1 MTNDFMNNNVSI
13 ILSTYNESESI
24 KYTIDELIKN
34 IKDVEIIVVD
44 DNSPD
49 GTFEILKNINYSKL
63 KIYNRKKN
71 KGLAS
76 AFLLGLIN
84 ADGNIIGW
92 LDSNMGV
99 LAQKFPQMISNLDS
113 SDIVLL
119 SRYVDGGS
127 DQRNIV
133 RVIASQMINY
143 VARFLLR
150 SKIKDLSSGIF
161 VMKREVLLDVVPI
174 ATGHGEFFVEFLY
187 KAEKS
192 GNKISE
198 ISYDHP
204 VDIEGNSKSFPSL
217 SKFLLFGFF
226 YILRLAQTILR
237 R

>member
-1 MTNDFMNNNVSI
+1 MNTSISI
-13 ILSTYNESESI
+13 ILSTYNEKLVIEE
-24 KYTIDELIKN
+24 TIRELIKHIEN
-34 IKDVEIIVVD
+34 VEIVVVD

-49 GTFEILKNINYSKL
+49 GTFEILKKIDYPKL
-63 KIYNRKKN
+63 KIFSRKKT

-76 AFLLGLIN
+76 AFLLGMIN
-84 ADGNIIGW
+84 SNGSIIGW

-99 LAQKFPQMISNLDS
+99 LAQKFPQMILNLDS

-187 KAEKS
+187 KAEKR

-198 ISYDHP
+198 IPYDHP
-204 VDIEGNSKSFPSL
+204 VDIEGNSKSFPNL
-217 SKFLLFGFF
+217 YKFMLFGFF
-226 YILRLAQTILR
+226 YVLRLFQSLFR

>member
-1 MTNDFMNNNVSI
+1 MNTSISI
-13 ILSTYNESESI
+13 ILSTYNEKLVIEE
-24 KYTIDELIKN
+24 TIRELIKHIEN
-34 IKDVEIIVVD
+34 VEIVVVD

-49 GTFEILKNINYSKL
+49 GTFEILKKIDYPKL
-63 KIYNRKKN
+63 KIFSRKKT

-76 AFLLGLIN
+76 AFLLGMIN
-84 ADGNIIGW
+84 SNGSIIGW

-187 KAEKS
+187 KAEKR

-198 ISYDHP
+198 IPYDHP

-226 YILRLAQTILR
+226 YILRLVQIIFR

>member
-1 MTNDFMNNNVSI
+1 VNTSISI
-13 ILSTYNESESI
+13 ILSTYNEKLVIEE
-24 KYTIDELIKN
+24 TIRELIKHIEN
-34 IKDVEIIVVD
+34 VEIVVVD

-49 GTFEILKNINYSKL
+49 GTFEILKKIDYPKL
-63 KIYNRKKN
+63 KIFSRKKT

-76 AFLLGLIN
+76 AFLLGVIN
-84 ADGNIIGW
+84 SNGSIIGW

-187 KAEKS
+187 KAEKR

-198 ISYDHP
+198 IPYDHP

-226 YILRLAQTILR
+226 YILRLVQIIFR

>member
-1 MTNDFMNNNVSI
+1 VNTSISI
-13 ILSTYNESESI
+13 ILSTYNEKLVIEE
-24 KYTIDELIKN
+24 TIRELIKHIEN
-34 IKDVEIIVVD
+34 VEIVVVD

-49 GTFEILKNINYSKL
+49 GTFEILKKIDYPKL
-63 KIYNRKKN
+63 KIFSRKKT

-76 AFLLGLIN
+76 AFLLGVIN
-84 ADGNIIGW
+84 SNGSIIGW

-187 KAEKS
+187 KAEKR

-198 ISYDHP
+198 IPYDHP
-204 VDIEGNSKSFPSL
+204 VDIEGNSKSFPNL
-217 SKFLLFGFF
+217 YKFMLFGFF
-226 YILRLAQTILR
+226 YVLRLFQSLFR

>member
-1 MTNDFMNNNVSI
+1 MNTSISI
-13 ILSTYNESESI
+13 ILSTYNEKLVIEE
-24 KYTIDELIKN
+24 TIRELIKHIEN
-34 IKDVEIIVVD
+34 VEIVVVD

-49 GTFEILKNINYSKL
+49 GTFEILKKIDYPKL
-63 KIYNRKKN
+63 KIFSRKKT

-76 AFLLGLIN
+76 AFLLGMIN
-84 ADGNIIGW
+84 SNGSIIGW

-187 KAEKS
+187 KAEKR

-198 ISYDHP
+198 IPYDHP

-226 YILRLAQTILR
+226 YILRLVQTILR

>member
-1 MTNDFMNNNVSI
+1 MNNNVSI
-13 ILSTYNESESI
+13 ILSTYNEKLVIEE
-24 KYTIDELIKN
+24 TIRELIKHIEN
-34 IKDVEIIVVD
+34 VEIVVVD

-49 GTFEILKNINYSKL
+49 GTFEILKKIDYPKL
-63 KIYNRKKN
+63 KIFSRKKT

-76 AFLLGLIN
+76 AFLLGMIN
-84 ADGNIIGW
+84 SNGSIIGW

-187 KAEKS
+187 KAEKR

-198 ISYDHP
+198 IPYDHP

-226 YILRLAQTILR
+226 YILRLVQTILR

>member
-1 MTNDFMNNNVSI
+1 VNTSISI
-13 ILSTYNESESI
+13 ILSTYNEKLVIEE
-24 KYTIDELIKN
+24 TIRELIKHIEN
-34 IKDVEIIVVD
+34 VEIVVVD

-49 GTFEILKNINYSKL
+49 GTFEILKKIDYPKL
-63 KIYNRKKN
+63 KIFSRKKT

-76 AFLLGLIN
+76 AFLLGMIN
-84 ADGNIIGW
+84 SNGSIIGW

-187 KAEKS
+187 KAEKR

-198 ISYDHP
+198 IPYDHP
-204 VDIEGNSKSFPSL
+204 VDIEGNSKSFPNL
-217 SKFLLFGFF
+217 YKFMLFGFF
-226 YILRLAQTILR
+226 YVLRLFQSLFR

>member
-1 MTNDFMNNNVSI
+1 MNNNVSI

-84 ADGNIIGW
+84 TNGNIIGW

-187 KAEKS
+187 KAEKR

-204 VDIEGNSKSFPSL
+204 VDIVGNSKSFPSL

-226 YILRLAQTILR
+226 YILRLVQTILR